1 MNERSALLK
10 LTSGAMVKASSDFI
24 HTCKHDGKRWTRIM
38 ENERELRQKFE
49 DMVEQYAQQHSN
61 LEAQMRQEYH
71 LKDPS
76 ATDTSANHMSST
88 ASEAAV
94 AGTAAKAS
102 QATDGGTDVPEGVAD
117 GKTAATSSASPSGKP
132 GNAAAAA
139 AVAADAMSG
148 SDDDDDFHDAVDDED
163 EIFTIS
169 APPCYSSP
177 DLR

>member
-1 MNERSALLK
+1 M
-10 LTSGAMVKASSDFI
+10 KASSDFI

-76 ATDTSANHMSST
+76 ATDTSANHMSSI

-102 QATDGGTDVPEGVAD
+102 Q
-117 GKTAATSSASPSGKP
+117 ASPSGKP